1 MLEHVQTTDAD
12 ASPREM
18 DTEAKAPGDPVD
30 EAAILH
36 WPKPDI
42 RWEAGSVVVLP
53 GLATAG
59 LVLAWFAYSRLSG
72 VTLPGPDKVL
82 KESWPLISHPFYD
95 NGGNDLGLGWQI
107 LSSLKRVAVGYGL
120 AATVGILL
128 GILLGRVKPAY
139 QAFDPIFQVLR
150 TIPPLA
156 WLPIALATF
165 NQAQP
170 SAIFV
175 IFVTALWPILL
186 NTAAGVSGISR
197 DYLQVSEV
205 YRIRGFRFFRLV
217 LLPAAAPF
225 IFTGLRI
232 GIGLAWLAIVAA
244 EMLTGGVGVGF
255 FLWDCWNSGRLTDI
269 FVAVAG
275 IGLVGLAL
283 DRAVAGVAKLLGVS
297 AG

>member
-1 MLEHVQTTDAD
+1 MPMLEHVQIAD
-12 ASPREM
+12 EDPSPMES
-18 DTEAKAPGDPVD
+18 PVPAVRVDD
-30 EAAILH
+30 EANVLH

-42 RWEAGSVVVLP
+42 RWEAGSVVLLP
-53 GLATAG
+53 VVATAG
-59 LVLAWFAYSRLSG
+59 LLLAWLVYSHLTG

-82 KESWPLISHPFYD
+82 KESWPLIAHPFYD

-107 LSSLKRVAVGYGL
+107 LSSLKRVAIGYGL
-120 AATVGILL
+120 AAVVGVLL
-128 GILLGRVKPAY
+128 GILLGRVKMAY

-170 SAIFV
+170 SALFV

-225 IFTGLRI
+225 IFTGLRV

-255 FLWDCWNSGRLTDI
+255 FLWDCWNSGHLTDI